1 MRTVVIG
8 DENKQRKIHE
18 LHASFLAHFLS
29 IPTHCAAY
37 NRLSVA
43 LLQLFGYR
51 VGMAVDNSLGR
62 MWEEATV
69 TNLKIPSAYLPCG
82 TKEAT

>member
-1 MRTVVIG
+1 M
-8 DENKQRKIHE
+8 N
-18 LHASFLAHFLS
+18 ASFLAHSIS

-43 LLQLFGYR
+43 LLRLFGYQ

-62 MWEEATV
+62 MWGEAIV
-69 TNLKIPSAYLPCG
+69 TNLTISSVYLP
-82 TKEAT
+82 